1 MTDIIKEELKQRIK
15 DHEGYRLDPYE
26 DTLGFLTG
34 GYGHKIL
41 EDEEVPTTK
50 EGWEELFEKDFQ
62 KAWDSMLQLCEVH
75 ELTIQMKAK
84 CILCEMIFQMGYAG
98 VSKFKNMIKSLK
110 DENYYSASQHMLDS
124 RWANQTPN
132 RAKALSDLMASLC

>member
-1 MTDIIKEELKQRIK
+1 MVDVVKDKLMQRIK
-15 DHEGYRLDPYE
+15 EHEGFRLDPYE

-41 EDEEVPTTK
+41 DGEEIPTTK
-50 EGWEELFEKDFQ
+50 EGWEELFLKDFN

-75 ELTIQMKAK
+75 ELSIKNEAK
-84 CILCEMIFQMGYAG
+84 CVLCEMIFQMGYGG
-98 VSKFKNMIKSLK
+98 VSKFKKMIKSLQ

-132 RAKALSDLMASLC
+132 RAKALSDLMSSLS